1 MLTPDLAEIEMQ
13 VKEILAKTLNID
25 KDKITPD
32 KKLREDLGINSF
44 AFVELSFALED
55 QAEIDIPDEDLANLK
70 TVQDVGFYL
79 YFRLCAKAANLYKP
93 K

>member
-1 MLTPDLAEIEMQ
+1 ML
-13 VKEILAKTLNID
+13 
-25 KDKITPD
+25 
-32 KKLREDLGINSF
+32 EDLGIDSF
-44 AFVELSFALED
+44 TFVELAFELED
-55 QAEIDIPDEDLANLK
+55 QAEITILDADLMRLK

>member
-13 VKEILAKTLNID
+13 VKEILSKTLNVD

-32 KKLREDLGINSF
+32 KKLREDLGVDSF
-44 AFVELSFALED
+44 VFVELSFALED
-55 QAEIDIPDEDLANLK
+55 QAEIDIPDEDFANLK